1 MSKLTEAAAVLGKNE
16 RKARSDKGADESLVK
31 TQRMAMLSRT
41 TGETAVTVSLNLD
54 GSGNADVQT
63 GIGFMD
69 HMLTL
74 LAAHSF
80 MDLHVRAHGDLV
92 VDSHHT
98 VEDIGIVLGQS
109 LKEAVGDKKGLHR
122 YGNCFI
128 PMDETLA
135 QVCLDFSGR
144 PFFVFEAEI
153 PKVRLGNYDTEMTEE
168 FFRALAVNCGLTLHI
183 RVLYGSNVHHLI
195 EAVFKAFARAL
206 TEATAIDPRVK
217 GVMSSKGVL

>member
-1 MSKLTEAAAVLGKNE
+1 MK
-16 RKARSDKGADESLVK
+16 SLVK

-80 MDLHVRAHGDLV
+80 MDLHVRAHGDLA

-109 LKEAVGDKKGLHR
+109 LKEAVGDKKGIHR
-122 YGNCFI
+122 YGNSFI

-135 QVCLDFSGR
+135 QVCLEFSR
-144 PFFVFEAEI
+144 A
-153 PKVRLGNYDTEMTEE
+153 T
-168 FFRALAVNCGLTLHI
+168 FFRV
-183 RVLYGSNVHHLI
+183 
-195 EAVFKAFARAL
+195 
-206 TEATAIDPRVK
+206 
-217 GVMSSKGVL
+217 

>member
-1 MSKLTEAAAVLGKNE
+1 MSKLTEATAVLGKNE

-80 MDLHVRAHGDLV
+80 MDLHVRAHGDLA

-98 VEDIGIVLGQS
+98 VEDIGI
-109 LKEAVGDKKGLHR
+109 
-122 YGNCFI
+122 
-128 PMDETLA
+128 
-135 QVCLDFSGR
+135 
-144 PFFVFEAEI
+144 
-153 PKVRLGNYDTEMTEE
+153 EMCIRDSNPYEE
-168 FFRALAVNCGLTLHI
+168 RCRN
-183 RVLYGSNVHHLI
+183 
-195 EAVFKAFARAL
+195 
-206 TEATAIDPRVK
+206 
-217 GVMSSKGVL
+217 